1 GMVLNPSDTSE
12 AWCHQRTGYVCFIHE
27 VGERPVKAG
36 ESFGA
41 AYVIG
46 WFDSIEEME
55 KVYDQYRG
63 HSALEVTTDGWRLV
77 PSKGGASKASGG

>member
-1 GMVLNPSDTSE
+1 MNPSTLNSY
-12 AWCHQRTGYVCFIHE
+12 RTGYVCFIHE

-41 AYVIG
+41 AYIIG

-55 KVYDQYRG
+55 AVYDQYCG
-63 HSALEVTTDGWRLV
+63 HSAVEVTAQGWKLI
-77 PSKGGASKASGG
+77 AE